1 MFKTLSP
8 FYSITAVLLLDGT
21 SLFLQTASDS
31 AFLCFQMEKALVSLA
46 SKTEDKAPENKATA
60 SPPSS
65 VTPATSSAAP
75 LPAALK
81 GVSQSLLDR
90 VLQLI
95 LLPLFNVSL
104 CCCRLC
110 LQHCAY
116 I

>member
-1 MFKTLSP
+1 
-8 FYSITAVLLLDGT
+8 
-21 SLFLQTASDS
+21 
-31 AFLCFQMEKALVSLA
+31 MEKALVSLA

-95 LLPLFNVSL
+95 LLSLFNVSL
-104 CCCRLC
+104 PSHIYLLLLFMSSALC
-110 LQHCAY
+110 VYL
-116 I
+116 ISFLFF